1 MNIHELPL
9 RVQAGQIVHLRL
21 EQLPAAQRVKTT
33 CLCGSQD
40 SGWRIIPES
49 CARRHDAPFA
59 ALHAA
64 WTRLAR
70 ARQTPETL
78 ADLRLM
84 AQALPVDHAQP
95 AGPLPQRWSGLDLRL
110 WITHA
115 ESRRRLLG
123 ESPPPAVLSPL
134 AAHAW
139 WPWWKK
145 REQDWDACLEAP
157 LLALHHGHEEDRE
170 ALLAIMLREGDI
182 AWLPLLARQP
192 IEFRLALL
200 RALVLAKQHLV
211 APPARMH
218 RLLEALQRIVERSK
232 YASTA
237 QTCLQSLA
245 NGCTPRFVAFALRYH
260 LRWKLD
266 FQTQARPQHEPRAQ
280 TLHLLLHRPIP
291 SYLRRP
297 ADVWKNATGLE
308 NWSQAVSALFSRP
321 RPKIIVEAILDGI
334 RELGRKRKK
343 DAPDWKH
350 WLRRWDDMLRELDA
364 LPRLVRPFAEHLL
377 YAWRVVPSRTQ
388 LDADSVEQLLQWL
401 RRARSFSKAPG
412 EDVARVIEALMACLR
427 TAEDRAALLAMPET
441 VWQRI
446 QPAVIGWSARQNITH
461 ALQHVTTLPPGC
473 VPGMIAAAPL
483 DWARVMIRAGA
494 LTCREAVE
502 IWQNFREHP
511 LVACDVTCMPLK
523 DALVLVDA
531 IRDSHPRFPG
541 VPEKL
546 RGDLS
551 AMPQHVQA
559 HYRDELARNAC
570 RLRLAVLEELAEH
583 ALRRRFPHLRTEK
596 IKPHTLWLAAGMG
609 TDNRRPMR
617 RLLQTCA
624 KRQATRTRWLAH
636 PQNEK
641 WLRSQPASRAQLWA
655 DGFTIE
661 RSLPDLG
668 TLSIGPEDDLESLLR
683 MGTDFGTCL
692 SAGSF
697 NSFSTVANALD
708 ANKRVIFARD
718 ERGRAWARQLLAITE
733 SGHLVCF
740 PVYVRRRRKDFEQL
754 FAAYDHTLAH
764 LLRLPIWR
772 SYRAE
777 LSIAPLVCKE
787 WYDDGFW
794 QP

>member
-9 RVQAGQIVHLRL
+9 RVQAGQIIHLRL
-21 EQLPAAQRVKTT
+21 EQLPAAQRVKRS
-33 CLCGSQD
+33 CSCGSQD
-40 SGWRIIPES
+40 SGWRVITES

-59 ALHAA
+59 RLQAA

-70 ARQTPETL
+70 ARQTPEAL
-78 ADLRLM
+78 EALRLIT
-84 AQALPVDHAQP
+84 QVLPPDQSMP
-95 AGPLPQRWSGLDLRL
+95 ACPLPQRWSGHDLRL
-110 WITHA
+110 WITHP
-115 ESRRRLLG
+115 ETRRRLLG
-123 ESPPPAVLSPL
+123 ESTPQAALSPL

-145 REQDWDACLEAP
+145 RAQPWDEALEAS

-170 ALLAIMLREGDI
+170 ALLAIVLREGDI
-182 AWLPLLARQP
+182 AWLPLLARQS
-192 IEFRLALL
+192 IELRLPLL
-200 RALVLAKQHLV
+200 RVLVLTKQHLV
-211 APPARMH
+211 SPPVRMH
-218 RLLEALQRIVERSK
+218 RLLATLDHAVERAK
-232 YASTA
+232 YAATA

-245 NGCTPRFVAFALRYH
+245 NGCTPRFVASALRYH
-260 LRWKLD
+260 RRWKLD
-266 FQTQARPQHEPRAQ
+266 FQTQARPQHEPRPR
-280 TLHLLLHRPIP
+280 TLHLLLHGPVRR
-291 SYLRRP
+291 YLRLP

-321 RPKIIVEAILDGI
+321 RPKIIVEAILEGI

-350 WLRRWDDMLRELDA
+350 WLNRWDDMLRELDA
-364 LPRLVRPFAEHLL
+364 TPRVHAAFCESLV
-377 YAWRVVPSRTQ
+377 YAWRVVPNRCKM
-388 LDADSVEQLLQWL
+388 DADSIEQLLQWL
-401 RRARSFSKAPG
+401 RHARTFSKAPG
-412 EDVARVIEALMACLR
+412 EDVARIIEALMASLVA
-427 TAEDRAALLAMPET
+427 AEDRAALFATPET

-446 QPAVIGWSARQNITH
+446 QPVVIGWSARQNITH
-461 ALQHVTTLPPGC
+461 ALQHVVSLPPGC
-473 VPGMIAAAPL
+473 IPGMISASPL
-483 DWARVMIRAGA
+483 DWARTMIRAGA
-494 LTCREAVE
+494 LTCRESIE

-511 LVACDVTCMPLK
+511 LVACDVTRMALK
-523 DALVLVDA
+523 DALVLVDT

-551 AMPQHVQA
+551 TMPQHVLA
-559 HYRDELARNAC
+559 HYRDELARNAS
-570 RLRLAVLEELAEH
+570 RLRLAVLDELADH

-596 IKPHTLWLAAGMG
+596 VKSHTLWLAAGMG
-609 TDNRRPMR
+609 TENRRPMR
-617 RLLQTCA
+617 RLLHAFAQ
-624 KRQATRTRWLAH
+624 RQATRTRWLAH
-636 PQNEK
+636 PRNEK
-641 WLRSQPASRAQLWA
+641 WLRGQPASRTQLWTE
-655 DGFTIE
+655 GFTIE

-668 TLSIGPEDDLESLLR
+668 ALHIGPEDDLEALLR

-718 ERGRAWARQLLAITE
+718 ERGRAWARQLLAITDT
-733 SGHLVCF
+733 GHLVCF
-740 PVYVRRRRKDFEQL
+740 PVYARRRKKDFEQL

-764 LLRLPIWR
+764 LLHLPIWR
-772 SYRAE
+772 SYSAD
-777 LSIAPLVCKE
+777 LTVAPLLCKD